1 MKSNMHKHMQPI
13 LCVFSEVQAVILWF
27 FEEFALLDALPRSST
42 MQDGIP
48 TRRSSYMQDGTPTRH
63 SSYYATDHQH
73 HQGCVHGLDLK
84 LNSFPDKDVPH
95 WGYICGTCCQDV
107 AAPAYLQERPW
118 TDSLVLKTGNIANC
132 LLARCLTSG
141 NLVVFESSA
150 LAALPSA

>member
-1 MKSNMHKHMQPI
+1 
-13 LCVFSEVQAVILWF
+13 
-27 FEEFALLDALPRSST
+27 
-42 MQDGIP
+42 MQDGNP
-48 TRRSSYMQDGTPTRH
+48 TRRRSYMQDGTPTRH

-150 LAALPSA
+150 LSALPYGQLHAVHTCDRSFASAYSLICLLRLQPLTPVVLSPCA